1 MAAGEE
7 EPPPNHVQG
16 QDRCPGFR
24 RRAGVPSGK
33 VADKL
38 RAGPGAGRAR
48 PSPGLAGAGYR
59 SESQGRALWQGR
71 VLREEAPREP
81 ASPASTSAGLA

>member
-1 MAAGEE
+1 MAAGKE

-24 RRAGVPSGK
+24 RRAAVPSGE

-38 RAGPGAGRAR
+38 PAGRGR
-48 PSPGLAGAGYR
+48 GAGYR
-59 SESQGRALWQGR
+59 SESQGRALGQGR
-71 VLREEAPREP
+71 VLREEAPCEP